1 MSFFSIAAHLEIVPT
16 QMQIISLKMELE
28 VRITV
33 MVTNLI
39 FYETGQLP
47 FKKLIFTGG
56 RRDNFGLNPV
66 EGGESEPEDITEDNM
81 IANSTTPCTTFFPAN
96 QTATTSFQNQ
106 QNQASRRVAPVM
118 GNRGLESQRIQHERS
133 RTKSKVGNSSKEG
146 SSSRSRGS
154 PRAARKLHNQES
166 AGQVVALDERNLKRA
181 VNRYGTMPKGARIGA
196 YLESL
201 RQSGMTPE
209 PITEQGVESDAMV
222 DQSGTSESM
231 DRSMVG
237 KPNKAN
243 QMLRS
248 NSSHGGF
255 SSVTSSG
262 ANLTSRNSPSNSL
275 VKRVQQGSL
284 ERAYGAALQNCTS
297 ASATPVDFEFPPP
310 PADLPPPCSSPSP
323 RSTKRNFDKENLPE
337 RLERTSSS
345 SSKPSYQID
354 NSPMSP
360 LSENRT
366 LGSPAV
372 GSLSSPGSTLDHDHK
387 RNTNKSEDAIKPFQQ
402 RDKIKA
408 DQVVEPVESGAGA
421 APADMLVNEL
431 FESFKA
437 KSNKAKAMNN
447 PSEGVED
454 KSVTAIDFKAN
465 LRKVKKP
472 LDEHQQ
478 TQKEIKAN
486 QIDFKSNLKKKSESN
501 PTPLEEPQQ
510 PALVDFKAKLR
521 KSTASPS
528 SSSKVDNKDE
538 MDPSSASLDFKA
550 RLRKVS
556 DSKDSSCKSPIKDA
570 FDSDKKAQEKRESID
585 SADASGENN
594 DDKRKS
600 TGSISSLRK
609 MWESSTPKAIDSP
622 DPGNAEAGK
631 LSNSNSTVKFEKR
644 VWPPVPNTETEKP
657 MVPVKPTV
665 KPPAPTT
672 KPPPPKEPLVKP
684 PPKPAMAVKPNVC
697 NIYAAPTVATA
708 RAKPPIASRP
718 TLAKSSSPG
727 ITVPTETAHSG
738 SGSGCSSS
746 AETSDKEELLRIS
759 NKLETSI
766 GKESHLPS

>member
-1 MSFFSIAAHLEIVPT
+1 M
-16 QMQIISLKMELE
+16 
-28 VRITV
+28 
-33 MVTNLI
+33 
-39 FYETGQLP
+39 
-47 FKKLIFTGG
+47 
-56 RRDNFGLNPV
+56 

-81 IANSTTPCTTFFPAN
+81 TSGTCTTFFPAN

-133 RTKSKVGNSSKEG
+133 RSKSKVAGSTPKEA

-154 PRAARKLHNQES
+154 PRTARKLHHNQEN
-166 AGQVVALDERNLKRA
+166 AGQLVAALDERNLKRA

-222 DQSGTSESM
+222 DQSGSLGTSESM

-255 SSVTSSG
+255 SSSG
-262 ANLTSRNSPSNSL
+262 AGSANLTSRNSPSNSL

-284 ERAYGAALQNCTS
+284 ERAYAAGAASSVLQNCTTS
-297 ASATPVDFEFPPP
+297 TTAPDFEFPPP

-337 RLERTSSS
+337 RLERTSS

-478 TQKEIKAN
+478 TQKEVKAN

-501 PTPLEEPQQ
+501 PTPFEEPQQ

-538 MDPSSASLDFKA
+538 MDQSSANLDFKA

-585 SADASGENN
+585 SAEASGENN

-609 MWESSTPKAIDSP
+609 MWESTTPKAIDSP

-746 AETSDKEELLRIS
+746 AETSDKEELLGIS

>member
-1 MSFFSIAAHLEIVPT
+1 M
-16 QMQIISLKMELE
+16 
-28 VRITV
+28 
-33 MVTNLI
+33 
-39 FYETGQLP
+39 
-47 FKKLIFTGG
+47 
-56 RRDNFGLNPV
+56 

-81 IANSTTPCTTFFPAN
+81 TSGTCTTFFPAN

-133 RTKSKVGNSSKEG
+133 RSKSKVAGSTPKEA

-154 PRAARKLHNQES
+154 PRTARKIHHNQEN
-166 AGQVVALDERNLKRA
+166 AGQLVAALDERNLKRA

-222 DQSGTSESM
+222 DQSGSLGTSESM

-255 SSVTSSG
+255 SSSG
-262 ANLTSRNSPSNSL
+262 AGSANLTSRNSPSNSL

-284 ERAYGAALQNCTS
+284 ERAYAAGAASSVLQNCTTS
-297 ASATPVDFEFPPP
+297 TTAPDFEFPPP

-337 RLERTSSS
+337 RLERTSS

-408 DQVVEPVESGAGA
+408 DHVVEPLDSGPAAAA

-437 KSNKAKAMNN
+437 KSNKAKGA
-447 PSEGVED
+447 PTCPTEEVED
-454 KSVTAIDFKAN
+454 KSASSAIDFKAN

-472 LDEHQQ
+472 VDEHQQ
-478 TQKEIKAN
+478 TQKEVKAN
-486 QIDFKSNLKKKSESN
+486 QIDFKSNLKKKSESGTAA
-501 PTPLEEPQQ
+501 PSSFSTSSEQ

-528 SSSKVDNKDE
+528 LSSSKVESKDE
-538 MDPSSASLDFKA
+538 MDQSSAAAANLDFKA

-556 DSKDSSCKSPIKDA
+556 DSKDSSGKSPIKDA
-570 FDSDKKAQEKRESID
+570 LDSDKKAQEKRESGGSTD
-585 SADASGENN
+585 

-609 MWESSTPKAIDSP
+609 MWESTTPKAIDSP
-622 DPGNAEAGK
+622 DGNSAEAGK
-631 LSNSNSTVKFEKR
+631 STVKFEKR

-672 KPPPPKEPLVKP
+672 KPPPPKEPMVNP

-697 NIYAAPTVATA
+697 NIYAAPTVVTA

-718 TLAKSSSPG
+718 TLASKSSG
-727 ITVPTETAHSG
+727 MAVPTDTAHSG

-746 AETSDKEELLRIS
+746 AETSDKEELLGIS
-759 NKLETSI
+759 HKLESSI
-766 GKESHLPS
+766 GKKRNLPSCP